1 MTTGGQWPGQIV
13 IVFCQDES
21 GLCNDMGF
29 LAHLPELCDITFLV
43 GQDKGRVHLCLLS
56 RKMSGLVHKQCK
68 TLTFFLLTFFN
79 IGYLKIFPDMNIMSS
94 SLRSQYVLL
103 EQS

>member
-1 MTTGGQWPGQIV
+1 
-13 IVFCQDES
+13 
-21 GLCNDMGF
+21 MGF

-43 GQDKGRVHLCLLS
+43 GQDKGRVHLCLLY
-56 RKMSGLVHKQCK
+56 RKMSGLVHIAEYVV
-68 TLTFFLLTFFN
+68 FLLTFFN

-94 SLRSQYVLL
+94 SLRSQYALL

>member
-56 RKMSGLVHKQCK
+56 RKMSGPVH
-68 TLTFFLLTFFN
+68 
-79 IGYLKIFPDMNIMSS
+79 IA
-94 SLRSQYVLL
+94 
-103 EQS
+103 E